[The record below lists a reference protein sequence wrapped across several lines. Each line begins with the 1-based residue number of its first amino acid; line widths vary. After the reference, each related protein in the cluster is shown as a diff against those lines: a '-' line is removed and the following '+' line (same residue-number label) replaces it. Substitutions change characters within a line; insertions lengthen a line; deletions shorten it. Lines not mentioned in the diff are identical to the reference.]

1 MTPELT
7 AQLFEIVLIPLL
19 GALTVFA
26 VQWIRAKT
34 SSLNATVD
42 NELHKKYTEMLS
54 ETITK
59 CVIATNQTY
68 VDNLKAQGAFDM
80 DAQKIAFQKT
90 YDAVLIIL
98 ADDAKNYLTNIV
110 GDFNTYL
117 TQLIEAE
124 VKGMKTPA

>member
-1 MTPELT
+1 
-7 AQLFEIVLIPLL
+7 
-19 GALTVFA
+19 
-26 VQWIRAKT
+26 
-34 SSLNATVD
+34 
-42 NELHKKYTEMLS
+42 MLS